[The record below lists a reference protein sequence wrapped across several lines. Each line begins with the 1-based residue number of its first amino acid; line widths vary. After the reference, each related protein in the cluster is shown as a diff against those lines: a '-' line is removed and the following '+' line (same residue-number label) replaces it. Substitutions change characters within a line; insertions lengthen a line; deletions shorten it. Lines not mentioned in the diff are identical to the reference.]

1 MKNEFFAWYPKTP
14 QELSALWD
22 AAIFVPDT
30 NVLLHCLRHAAD
42 VRDELLKVFEA
53 LGDALWIP
61 HQVGLEFHRRRLDV
75 EFHSSDAFERLRR
88 DYETVVNQARD
99 RVRQLRAHPTIS
111 VERELAAIDAFEAD
125 FVKRLEEAK
134 AKFSIEDLNN
144 AVEKL
149 LQLFE
154 GQVGPAWTQD
164 KIDAL
169 TKEGE
174 KRYAKKTPPGYGDI
188 KKEIPDRYG
197 DLMIWKDMI
206 EKAKADARP
215 IIFVSDDAKED
226 WWRIDHGRKLGPRPE
241 LIEEFKEESG
251 QLFHMYEFRQFL
263 RIAAEKLGEIPPAK
277 VEQIDKSLRE
287 DEQARRHSSELAEAT
302 AMSNII
308 SALEDEREQII
319 ASLAGVPSPLQPA
332 REDTLD
338 KSFLR
343 TRLAELDTALSD
355 ARTSLAELRRTSDVP
370 VE

>member
-1 MKNEFFAWYPKTP
+1 MKSDFFAWYPKTP
-14 QELSALWD
+14 DELSALWD
-22 AAIFVPDT
+22 EAIFVPDT

-111 VERELAAIDAFEAD
+111 VERELAAVDAFEAD
-125 FVKRLEEAK
+125 FIERLEEAK
-134 AKFSIEDLNN
+134 AKFSIEDLNQ

-154 GQVGPAWTQD
+154 GRVGPAWVPE
-164 KIDAL
+164 KVDAL

-188 KKEIPDRYG
+188 KKEVPDRYG
-197 DLMIWKDMI
+197 DLMIWKDLI
-206 EKAKADARP
+206 DKAKADARP
-215 IIFVSDDAKED
+215 IIFISDDAKED
-226 WWRIDHGRKLGPRPE
+226 WWRIDHGRKLGARPE
-241 LIEEFKEESG
+241 LIEEFKAEAG
-251 QLFHMYEFRQFL
+251 QLFHIYEFRQFL
-263 RIAAEKLGEIPPAK
+263 RVAAQRHGEIPEAK

-287 DEQARRHSSELAEAT
+287 DEEARRHSVEAQETT
-302 AMSNII
+302 AISNQI

-319 ASLAGVPSPLQPA
+319 ASLAGVPSSVEPVRDEFRDKALLRA
-332 REDTLD
+332 RL
-338 KSFLR
+338 S
-343 TRLAELDTALSD
+343 ELDVTLSQ
-355 ARTSLAELRRTSDVP
+355 ARSSLEEIRRAAGGSAN
-370 VE
+370 